1 MDLYRRQA
9 VAFRHGGSLGSIN
22 LATPKPATWIVLL
35 ISAFSLTLV
44 AFLLFSQVS
53 RSEPARGQLLP
64 SSGLLPVIAPRTG
77 TLVRVLVA
85 EGQSVRAGQPLFEIS
100 SERSMRATQGEG
112 LGGVL
117 EGELDKQRRSLQ
129 DDLIWVNSAEIAYR
143 DKARENADYLAEQ
156 LALVERQHGLK
167 QREMQTAQS
176 MLERV
181 RKLEPGM
188 LTALQLQ
195 QYESAALMA
204 ERDLAQLQQKRVEAR
219 RNHTLAAR
227 QVDAVPVDL
236 IGQRNRIERELSG
249 VAQSLARNAA
259 ETTQQV
265 VAPRDGVVSV
275 VSVHPGQS
283 VRDGVRVLALI
294 PAGAVLE
301 AELWAAS
308 RVVGQ
313 LAPGG
318 RVALRYGAFP
328 FQTFGRRYGSIRG
341 ISESALMPDE
351 IQALSGI
358 AVDDPSYRI
367 TVALD
372 EQTPR
377 HAGRVLHLR
386 PNMAVD
392 AELLLERRPLY
403 RLLLPETASANV
415 ARN

>member
-9 VAFRHGGSLGSIN
+9 VAFRHGNSLGSVH
-22 LATPKPATWIVLL
+22 LSASRSATWIVFL
-35 ISAFSLTLV
+35 IAAFSFALV
-44 AFLLFSQVS
+44 AFLLFGQVS
-53 RSEPARGQLLP
+53 RSEPAHGQLLP
-64 SSGLLPVIAPRTG
+64 SSGLLPVTAPRAG
-77 TLVRVLVA
+77 TLVRVLVS

-100 SERSMRATQGEG
+100 SERSAQTVPGEG

-117 EGELDKQRRSLQ
+117 KGELEKQRRSLQ
-129 DDLIWVNSAEIAYR
+129 DDLIWVNSAEMVYR
-143 DKARENADYLAEQ
+143 DQAQENADYLADQ
-156 LALVERQHGLK
+156 LALVERQHVLK
-167 QREMQTAQS
+167 QREAQSAQS

-181 RKLEPGM
+181 RKLDPGM

-204 ERDLAQLQQKRVEAR
+204 QRDLAQLQQQRIEAR
-219 RNHTLAAR
+219 RKHTLAAR
-227 QVDAVPVDL
+227 QVRAVPVDL

-259 ETTQQV
+259 DTTQQV
-265 VAPRDGVVSV
+265 MAPRDGVVSV

-301 AELWAAS
+301 AELWATS

-318 RVALRYGAFP
+318 KVALRYGAFP
-328 FQTFGRRYGSIRG
+328 FQTFGHRYGRIRV

-351 IQALSGI
+351 ILALSGI
-358 AVDDPSYRI
+358 TVDEPSYRI

-372 EQTPR
+372 EPAPR
-377 HAGRVLHLR
+377 HAGKVLHLR

-403 RLLLPETASANV
+403 RLLLPDTAAPTV